1 MIHGAN
7 GLSAKTPSA
16 MRVGWTFMRMR
27 RIQWSELTCL
37 CFQVDKARLS
47 EQSVMEEFLYL
58 SNQIVL
64 LKYQWL
70 HEEAVQQYAM
80 GSVWKQEN
88 IL

>member
-16 MRVGWTFMRMR
+16 MRAGWIFMRMR
-27 RIQWSELTCL
+27 QIRWSGLIRWG
-37 CFQVDKARLS
+37 FQVDKARLS
-47 EQSVMEEFLYL
+47 EQSVMQEFLYL

-70 HEEAVQQYAM
+70 HEEAVQ
-80 GSVWKQEN
+80 
-88 IL
+88 

>member
-7 GLSAKTPSA
+7 ALSAKTPSA

-27 RIQWSELTCL
+27 RNRWSELTRL

-64 LKYQWL
+64 LKYGGLRFQ
-70 HEEAVQQYAM
+70 VQQ
-80 GSVWKQEN
+80 SVDGF
-88 IL
+88 